1 MKNRSVLLRLAHD
14 SIQEVFEAKRT
25 IQKSSLLE
33 KYPLLND
40 KITTTVN
47 IYFENKLR
55 GSASSTK
62 PELSLL
68 EDIILNAK
76 RCAFQ
81 DLNFTPLTTSE
92 YLHSEIEIIL
102 NTKDGIISEKD
113 TAIIDKEIHLSKVFG
128 SQD

>member
-1 MKNRSVLLRLAHD
+1 MKNRSLLLQLARD

-25 IQKSSLLE
+25 IEKSSLLS
-33 KYPLLND
+33 KHPILND

-55 GSASSTK
+55 GSSSSNEPK
-62 PELSLL
+62 LSLL

-76 RCAFQ
+76 RSAFQ
-81 DLNFTPLTTSE
+81 DINFNPLTTSE

-102 NTKDGIISEKD
+102 NSKDGVISERD
-113 TAIIDKEIHLSKVFG
+113 GAIIDREINLAKVF
-128 SQD
+128 DA

>member
-1 MKNRSVLLRLAHD
+1 MKNRSVLLQLAHD
-14 SIQEVFEAKRT
+14 SIQEVFEATRT
-25 IQKSSLLE
+25 IQKFSLLTQN
-33 KYPLLND
+33 PLLNE

-55 GSASSTK
+55 GSASSSK

-68 EDIILNAK
+68 EDIVLNAK
-76 RCAFQ
+76 RSAFQ

-102 NTKDGIISEKD
+102 HTQDGDISERDNAIIS
-113 TAIIDKEIHLSKVFG
+113 KEIHLSKFF
-128 SQD
+128 DIKD

>member
-1 MKNRSVLLRLAHD
+1 MKSRSILLQLARD

-40 KITTTVN
+40 KITTTIN
-47 IYFENKLR
+47 IYFDNKLR

-81 DLNFTPLTTSE
+81 DSNFTPLTTSE

-102 NTKDGIISEKD
+102 NTKDGVIREKD
-113 TAIIDKEIHLSKVFG
+113 TAIINNEINLSKVFNA
-128 SQD
+128 QD